1 MVTISRTELDKIR
14 EISNIGLGQAAT
26 SLSQLLDMPCKMTV
40 PAVTVTGFD
49 DIIALA
55 GGAENEVAAISLKM
69 EGAFRATMLFIFPAA
84 HVSSIVK
91 QLTGEQSG
99 ILEGIG
105 HSALREFGN
114 IITGAYVATFA
125 DLTKLNV
132 RSSIP
137 DVVIDMA
144 GAAITPSLL
153 PLSLYGDDV
162 ILIQTNFNDWFEKS
176 PERFQAQFY
185 LLPEPGSMNVL
196 RTALEGMPS

>member
-1 MVTISRTELDKIR
+1 MVTINHEELDKIR
-14 EISNIGLGQAAT
+14 EISNIGLGHAAT
-26 SLSQLLDMPCKMTV
+26 SLSRLLDMPCKMTV
-40 PAVTVTGFD
+40 PAVKVTGFD

-55 GGAENEVAAISLKM
+55 GGPENEVAAISLKM

-84 HVSSIVK
+84 HVSSIVR
-91 QLTGEQSG
+91 QLTGEQKEAM
-99 ILEGIG
+99 EGIG
-105 HSALREFGN
+105 FSALREFGN
-114 IITGAYVATFA
+114 IITGAYVSTFA
-125 DLTKLNV
+125 DVTELNV

-162 ILIQTNFNDWFEKS
+162 ILIQTDFNDWVEDK

-185 LLPEPGSMNVL
+185 LIPEPDSLNVL
-196 RTALEGMPS
+196 RTALQGMPL